1 MHIKID
7 IYIFFY
13 YYYWVDSS
21 AGGLL
26 VSERI
31 IRPVLNASALTW
43 LIKFFFSKFKVPK
56 LCNYY

>member
-31 IRPVLNASALTW
+31 IRPVLNADMA
-43 LIKFFFSKFKVPK
+43 
-56 LCNYY
+56 Y

>member
-13 YYYWVDSS
+13 YYYWVDSF

-31 IRPVLNASALTW
+31 IRPVLNALHNVLYAT
-43 LIKFFFSKFKVPK
+43 FSRKKNK
-56 LCNYY
+56 KDRDQI